1 MRLENKVILVTAS
14 TRGIGWEIVQACARE
29 GAIVYMAVRDQ
40 QRGGELAQAL
50 TSKGMWVKSVYMD
63 VNREETLSGVVELAA
78 TEEGRIDVLVNNFGT
93 GDPAHDQDLEHTS
106 FDDFMCILRRNLASV
121 YLTSQAAIEPMR
133 ASGGGSIINISSVGG
148 RYPDLARVG
157 YGVSK
162 AAVNFLTKDIAVQCA
177 RSRIRC
183 NAILPGMTETDS
195 VKQNLSPEYSKIFL
209 RHTPLGRM
217 GTPQEIAAAVVYLA
231 SDESSYTTGQLIEIG
246 GGFGLPNPSYGD
258 LIEGRRFS

>member
-1 MRLENKVILVTAS
+1 MAAMAELV
-14 TRGIGWEIVQACARE
+14 
-29 GAIVYMAVRDQ
+29 
-40 QRGGELAQAL
+40 
-50 TSKGMWVKSVYMD
+50 
-63 VNREETLSGVVELAA
+63 A
-78 TEEGRIDVLVNNFGT
+78 TEEGRIDVLVNNFGI
-93 GDPAHDQDLEHTS
+93 GDPERDRDLEHTS
-106 FDDFMCILRRNLASV
+106 FDDFMRIVRSNLASV
-121 YLTSQAAIEPMR
+121 YLTSQAVIEPMR

-183 NAILPGMTETDS
+183 NAILPGITETDA
-195 VKQNLSPEYSKIFL
+195 VKNNLSPEYSRLFL

-217 GTPQEIAAAVVYLA
+217 GTPEEVAAAVVYLA
-231 SDESSYTTGQLIEIG
+231 SNESDYTTGQLIEVG

-258 LIEGRRFS
+258 LVENLTM

>member
-1 MRLENKVILVTAS
+1 MRLENKVVIVTAS
-14 TRGIGWEIVQACARE
+14 TRGIGWEVVQACARE

-40 QRGGELAQAL
+40 QRGGEQAQIL

-63 VNREETLSGVVELAA
+63 AKREETLSAMAELVA
-78 TEEGRIDVLVNNFGT
+78 TEEGRIDVLVNNFGVS
-93 GDPAHDQDLEHTS
+93 DPARDRDLEHTP
-106 FDDFMCILRRNLASV
+106 FEDFMGIVRRNLASV
-121 YLTSQAAIEPMR
+121 YLTSQAVIGPMR
-133 ASGGGSIINISSVGG
+133 AAGGGSIVNISSVGG
-148 RYPDLARVG
+148 RYPDLLRVG

-183 NAILPGMTETDS
+183 NAILPGITDTEAVRS
-195 VKQNLSPEYSKIFL
+195 NLTQEYSRLFL

-231 SDESSYTTGQLIEIG
+231 SDESAYTTGQLLEVG

-258 LIEGRRFS
+258 LAAQLDGT

>member
-1 MRLENKVILVTAS
+1 MRLENKVIIVTAS

-29 GAIVYMAVRDQ
+29 GGIVYMAVRDQ
-40 QRGGELAQAL
+40 QRGGELAQAM

-63 VNREETLSGVVELAA
+63 ARKEETMAAMAELVA
-78 TEEGRIDVLVNNFGT
+78 TEEGRIDVLVNNFGI
-93 GDPAHDQDLEHTS
+93 GDPERDRDLEHTS
-106 FDDFMCILRRNLASV
+106 FDDFMRIVRSNLASV
-121 YLTSQAAIEPMR
+121 YLTSRAVIEPMR

-183 NAILPGMTETDS
+183 NAILPGITETDA
-195 VKQNLSPEYSKIFL
+195 VKNNLSPEYSRLFL

-217 GTPQEIAAAVVYLA
+217 GTPEEVAAAVVYLA
-231 SDESSYTTGQLIEIG
+231 SNESDYTTGQLIEVG

-258 LIEGRRFS
+258 LVENLTM